1 MAQFIAASAVKIV
14 LGATFA
20 ERPLWS
26 GEWGG
31 HDERKKK
38 LKKSFGC
45 KVSLYD

>member
-1 MAQFIAASAVKIV
+1 MAQFIVGFAVKTV

-26 GEWGG
+26 GEWRG
-31 HDERKKK
+31 HGEKKERM
-38 LKKSFGC
+38 KKSFGC